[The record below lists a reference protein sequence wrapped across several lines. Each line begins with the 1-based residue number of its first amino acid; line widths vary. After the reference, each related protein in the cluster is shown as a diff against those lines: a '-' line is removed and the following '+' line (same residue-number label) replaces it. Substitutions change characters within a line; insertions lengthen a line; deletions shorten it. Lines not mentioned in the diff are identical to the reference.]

1 MHGWPRVAPPGTLRP
16 RCVQPR
22 TLSDGI
28 QPARHH
34 GPWWGPCCGWK
45 RTENRAASLRLPG
58 CCGRGAPRYPVGGPG
73 QGRLPCPSGRRGG
86 SQERGW
92 GVGEWTWGSP
102 RQARQRVGSVSRRRR
117 MGPAHRQREGATSGS
132 PRRRGPCG
140 ARRLGRQSTGGRGS
154 RQSLDLVWEGLR
166 PVGGAGGPLLPSCRN
181 WAGTVALSRGWSPAP
196 RLGLGVS
203 TSPSPLSDACPSPS
217 GDPLTAWS
225 RGQALHTYTRGAVP
239 LAPWISGLPGFPGP
253 QAGSPEAYGRS
264 HSRPPGALSTERRP
278 GPIGR

>member
-1 MHGWPRVAPPGTLRP
+1 M
-16 RCVQPR
+16 
-22 TLSDGI
+22 DGSG
-28 QPARHH
+28 Q
-34 GPWWGPCCGWK
+34 
-45 RTENRAASLRLPG
+45 RTEPLPCDFQGAVGEGPRGTRWGALVKEGCPAPAGGVGAARSG
-58 CCGRGAPRYPVGGPG
+58 GGGGWGGGPG
-73 QGRLPCPSGRRGG
+73 VP
-86 SQERGW
+86 
-92 GVGEWTWGSP
+92 P